1 MKLRRISVLVVAC
14 FAAFCVAVASQA
26 DVRLPQI
33 FGDHMVLQRE
43 QPIPVWGWADPG
55 EEVSVELGDKA
66 VSTVAGDDGRW
77 MVKLPAQQAGGPVA
91 LTVKGKNSLT
101 LTDVLLGEV
110 WLCSGSRTWNGR
122 LPTAMTFTPRW
133 MLSRTT

>member
-1 MKLRRISVLVVAC
+1 MLAVAC
-14 FAAFCVAVASQA
+14 FAGFCVAVPSQA

-55 EEVSVELGDKA
+55 EDVSVELGGKA

-77 MVKLPAQQAGGPVA
+77 MVKLRAQQAGGPVE

-101 LTDVLLGEV
+101 LTDVVVGEV
-110 WLCSGSRTWNGR
+110 WLCSGQSNMEWTVANSNNIY
-122 LPTAMTFTPRW
+122 ARW
-133 MLSRTT
+133 MPSRTT